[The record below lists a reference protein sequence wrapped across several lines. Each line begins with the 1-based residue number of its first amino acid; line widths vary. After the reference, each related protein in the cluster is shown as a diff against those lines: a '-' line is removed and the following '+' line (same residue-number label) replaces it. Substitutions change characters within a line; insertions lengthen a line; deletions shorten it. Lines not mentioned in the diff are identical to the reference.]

1 MTYVEKS
8 TYEEK
13 PMSIHQ
19 VFKDDH
25 YNHLPFLPL
34 WFAVFFPPIKCM
46 DFNMIIK
53 CSTAIDALQTGLVS
67 PF

>member
-1 MTYVEKS
+1 
-8 TYEEK
+8 
-13 PMSIHQ
+13 MSIYQ

-34 WFAVFFPPIKCM
+34 WFAGFFFPVKCM
-46 DFNMIIK
+46 AFNMIIK
-53 CSTAIDALQTGLVS
+53 CSTAIDTLQTDLVS